1 MKEIASDFASLVAL
15 TLFCAMAWVW
25 CAILAS

>member
-15 TLFCAMAWVW
+15 TLFGSMIWVW
-25 CAILAS
+25 CAILA